1 MAPVHARRTPTVIVA
16 RRARP
21 GREKEFERWL
31 RRLVARA
38 RQASGYVDADI
49 QPPNDLHPGEWVV
62 VYQFVD
68 AASLEAWL
76 KSPTRT
82 ALLADGNEL
91 VEPGAREQVVAVNAG
106 EAPVTAVSSVRVKP
120 ERVAEHRALHD
131 EILADLATTQGFVR
145 CELLEPVE
153 GVQDDTIVFITFDER
168 RHLDRW
174 LTSDR
179 RRQILDQM
187 EDLTESERT
196 INVVGGYAGWFG
208 DGAQVVRWKSAVAVL
223 TALVPV
229 SLVYAWIRAALF
241 PDVPLVLGVILGN
254 VFGIVALTWLLM
266 PVITSRLDRW
276 LRADSHVRRDR
287 P

>member
-16 RRARP
+16 RRACP

-131 EILADLATTQGFVR
+131 EILADLATTLGFVR

-153 GVQDDTIVFITFDER
+153 GCRTTPSCSSR
-168 RHLDRW
+168 S
-174 LTSDR
+174 TSAATS
-179 RRQILDQM
+179 I
-187 EDLTESERT
+187 
-196 INVVGGYAGWFG
+196 
-208 DGAQVVRWKSAVAVL
+208 DG
-223 TALVPV
+223 
-229 SLVYAWIRAALF
+229 
-241 PDVPLVLGVILGN
+241 
-254 VFGIVALTWLLM
+254 
-266 PVITSRLDRW
+266 
-276 LRADSHVRRDR
+276 
-287 P
+287 